1 MYVYNIPFFSINDI
15 KDTTRLKPWPLWLQL
30 QGTLSS
36 EFDPP
41 HPAPHCMCPHSWP
54 SQMSLAWPQVFQITR
69 GENTGAGWRVTCDMR
84 IAPELRRTIPSP
96 IRTIA
101 HDSAMRT
108 HYNCTFPHS
117 DLVHWPQVPWMKVV
131 KVNDAGLSVG
141 VKVSLIE
148 LIKLSSWV
156 MIIIWLDCDC
166 SEALLLA
173 KCIMMT
179 ITAAC
184 HWLLCQSPE
193 ILCQLNVVFISQE
206 WVISPWN
213 HRVIKLVTLV
223 SRQFDISAVWWL
235 MQLTDIKKV
244 KEPPNIT
251 ERGRNFERFS
261 WRYILSLDTG
271 GSSSLSMWAFVE
283 RASILSSSSVWMI
296 NITTQYKK

>member
-1 MYVYNIPFFSINDI
+1 MTPTARNIILWVWSTSSSSSLYVSSFLTISNVISMTSSVPNNTRRKHRSRMESDLWYETSPRVVESSPITNKNNCTWFCNENI
-15 KDTTRLKPWPLWLQL
+15 LWLHISFCQ
-30 QGTLSS
+30 
-36 EFDPP
+36 
-41 HPAPHCMCPHSWP
+41 
-54 SQMSLAWPQVFQITR
+54 
-69 GENTGAGWRVTCDMR
+69 
-84 IAPELRRTIPSP
+84 
-96 IRTIA
+96 
-101 HDSAMRT
+101 
-108 HYNCTFPHS
+108 HYF
-117 DLVHWPQVPWMKVV
+117 LVHWPQVSWMKVV

-223 SRQFDISAVWWL
+223 SR
-235 MQLTDIKKV
+235 
-244 KEPPNIT
+244 
-251 ERGRNFERFS
+251 
-261 WRYILSLDTG
+261 
-271 GSSSLSMWAFVE
+271 
-283 RASILSSSSVWMI
+283 
-296 NITTQYKK
+296 

>member
-1 MYVYNIPFFSINDI
+1 MTIMTPTARNIILWVWSTSSSSSLYVSSFLTISNVISMTSSVPNNTRRKHRSRMESDLWYETSPRVVESSPITNKNNCTWFCNENI
-15 KDTTRLKPWPLWLQL
+15 LWLHISFCQ
-30 QGTLSS
+30 
-36 EFDPP
+36 
-41 HPAPHCMCPHSWP
+41 
-54 SQMSLAWPQVFQITR
+54 
-69 GENTGAGWRVTCDMR
+69 
-84 IAPELRRTIPSP
+84 
-96 IRTIA
+96 
-101 HDSAMRT
+101 
-108 HYNCTFPHS
+108 HYF
-117 DLVHWPQVPWMKVV
+117 LVHWPQVPWMKVV

-223 SRQFDISAVWWL
+223 SR
-235 MQLTDIKKV
+235 
-244 KEPPNIT
+244 
-251 ERGRNFERFS
+251 
-261 WRYILSLDTG
+261 
-271 GSSSLSMWAFVE
+271 
-283 RASILSSSSVWMI
+283 
-296 NITTQYKK
+296 